1 MRIIA
6 FFIVV
11 ILNFGFVVKNK
22 TKVKITNQSEV
33 IIKGKSNVNTF
44 TCTYDNSFLESEVN
58 VNYIQR
64 SSKTFLEGAKIKIKS
79 NGFDCAHRMITRDFK
94 SLLQTDKY
102 DFIVIDVKE
111 IDKKNENLL
120 AKVTIEIAGVVKGF
134 SFPIQFD
141 EKLNNVKGSLNVDI
155 KEFNLKPPKK
165 ALGIVKVNEN
175 VTINFDLYLNY

>member
-11 ILNFGFVVKNK
+11 ILNFGFVLYNK

-33 IIKGKSNVNTF
+33 IIKGKSNVNSF
-44 TCTYDNSFLESEVN
+44 TCTYDNSFLDSEIN

-79 NGFDCAHRMITRDFK
+79 NGFDCAHKMITRDFN
-94 SLLQTDKY
+94 SLLQADRY

-111 IDKKNENLL
+111 VDKKNENLS
-120 AKVTIEIAGVVKGF
+120 AKITIEIAGVVKDYVL
-134 SFPIQFD
+134 PIKYD
-141 EKLNNVKGSLNVDI
+141 EKLNNVKGNLNIDI
-155 KEFNLKPPKK
+155 NDFNLKPPKK
-165 ALGIVKVNEN
+165 ALGIVKVNES
-175 VTINFDLYLNY
+175 VTINFDLYLDY